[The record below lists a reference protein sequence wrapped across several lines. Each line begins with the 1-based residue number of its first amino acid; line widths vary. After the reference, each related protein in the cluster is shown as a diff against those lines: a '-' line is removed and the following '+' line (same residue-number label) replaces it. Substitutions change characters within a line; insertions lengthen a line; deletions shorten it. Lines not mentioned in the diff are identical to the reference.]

1 MNVYLFFIYIILG
14 FVSGLFLGS
23 IGVGA
28 GLLTIPALIKT
39 GLTIKESVVIALIV
53 QLVPQ
58 TIPGVIAYYKQK
70 LIKIDVV
77 YISIL
82 IMMGSFVGVYIGA
95 NASIKN
101 YISNKS
107 LYRILT
113 IVLFIS
119 SIYLYSNYWNH
130 ID

>member
-39 GLTIKESVVIALIV
+39 GLTIQESVVIALIV

-58 TIPGVIAYYKQK
+58 TIPGVIAYYNQK
-70 LIKIDVV
+70 LIKIDIV

-82 IMMGSFVGVYIGA
+82 IMMGSFVGVYIGS

-119 SIYLYSNYWNH
+119 SIYLYSNYWDH

>member
-28 GLLTIPALIKT
+28 GLLTIPVLIKT
-39 GLTIKESVVIALIV
+39 GLTIKESVVISLIV
-53 QLVPQ
+53 QLIPQ
-58 TIPGVIAYYKQK
+58 TIPGVIAYYNYK
-70 LIKIDVV
+70 LIKVDIV
-77 YISIL
+77 YIALL
-82 IMMGSFVGVYIGA
+82 IMLGSFFGVYIGA

-101 YISNKS
+101 YISNKL

-119 SIYLYSNYWNH
+119 SIYLYYNYWNH

>member
-28 GLLTIPALIKT
+28 GLLTIPVLIKT
-39 GLTIKESVVIALIV
+39 GLTIKESVVISLIV
-53 QLVPQ
+53 QLIPQ
-58 TIPGVIAYYKQK
+58 TIPGVIAYYNQK
-70 LIKIDVV
+70 LIRVDIV
-77 YISIL
+77 YIALLSML
-82 IMMGSFVGVYIGA
+82 GSFFGVYIGA

-101 YISNKS
+101 YISNKL

-113 IVLFIS
+113 IVLFMS
-119 SIYLYSNYWNH
+119 SIYLYYNYWNH

>member
-39 GLTIKESVVIALIV
+39 GLTIQESVVTALIV

-58 TIPGVIAYYKQK
+58 TIPGVIAYYNQK
-70 LIKIDVV
+70 LIKIDIV

-82 IMMGSFVGVYIGA
+82 IMMGSFVGVYIGS

-119 SIYLYSNYWNH
+119 SIYLYSNYWDH

>member
-28 GLLTIPALIKT
+28 GLLTIPVLIKT

>member
-58 TIPGVIAYYKQK
+58 TIPGVIAYYNQK
-70 LIKIDVV
+70 LIKIDIV

-82 IMMGSFVGVYIGA
+82 IMMGSFVGVYIGS

-119 SIYLYSNYWNH
+119 SIYLYSNYWDH

>member
-1 MNVYLFFIYIILG
+1 MNIYLFLIYIILG

-28 GLLTIPALIKT
+28 GLLTIPVLIKT
-39 GLTIKESVVIALIV
+39 GLTIKESVVISLIV
-53 QLVPQ
+53 QLIPQ
-58 TIPGVIAYYKQK
+58 TIPGVIAYYNQK
-70 LIKIDVV
+70 LIRVDIV
-77 YISIL
+77 YIALL
-82 IMMGSFVGVYIGA
+82 IMLGSFFGVYIGA

-101 YISNKS
+101 YISNKL

-113 IVLFIS
+113 IVLFMS
-119 SIYLYSNYWNH
+119 SIYLYYNYWNY

>member
-23 IGVGA
+23 IGIGA
-28 GLLTIPALIKT
+28 GLLTIPVLIKT
-39 GLTIKESVVIALIV
+39 GLTIKESVVISLIV
-53 QLVPQ
+53 QLIPQ
-58 TIPGVIAYYKQK
+58 TIPGVIAYYNQK
-70 LIKIDVV
+70 LIKVDIV
-77 YISIL
+77 YIALL
-82 IMMGSFVGVYIGA
+82 IMLGSFFGVYIGA

-101 YISNKS
+101 HISNKL

-119 SIYLYSNYWNH
+119 SIYLYYNYWNH

>member
-23 IGVGA
+23 IGIGA
-28 GLLTIPALIKT
+28 GLLTIPVLIKT
-39 GLTIKESVVIALIV
+39 GLTIKESVVISLIV
-53 QLVPQ
+53 QLIPQ
-58 TIPGVIAYYKQK
+58 TIPGVIAYYNQK
-70 LIKIDVV
+70 LIKVDIV
-77 YISIL
+77 YIALL
-82 IMMGSFVGVYIGA
+82 IMLGSFFGVYIGA

-101 YISNKS
+101 YISNKL

-113 IVLFIS
+113 IVLFMS
-119 SIYLYSNYWNH
+119 SIYLYYNYWNH

>member
-23 IGVGA
+23 IGIGA
-28 GLLTIPALIKT
+28 GLLTIPILIKT
-39 GLTIKESVVIALIV
+39 GLTIKESVIIALIV
-53 QLVPQ
+53 QLIPQ
-58 TIPGVIAYYKQK
+58 TIPGVIAYYNQK
-70 LIKIDVV
+70 LIRVDIV
-77 YISIL
+77 YIALL
-82 IMMGSFVGVYIGA
+82 IMVGSFFGVYFGT

-119 SIYLYSNYWNH
+119 SIYLYYNYWNH

>member
-1 MNVYLFFIYIILG
+1 MNIYLFLIYIILG

-23 IGVGA
+23 IGIGA
-28 GLLTIPALIKT
+28 GLLTIPVLIKT
-39 GLTIKESVVIALIV
+39 GLTIKESVVISLIV
-53 QLVPQ
+53 QLIPQ
-58 TIPGVIAYYKQK
+58 TIPGVIAYYNQK
-70 LIKIDVV
+70 LIRVDIV
-77 YISIL
+77 YIALL
-82 IMMGSFVGVYIGA
+82 IMLGSFFGVYIGA

-101 YISNKS
+101 YISNKL

-119 SIYLYSNYWNH
+119 SIYLYYNYWNY

>member
-28 GLLTIPALIKT
+28 GLLTIPVLIKT
-39 GLTIKESVVIALIV
+39 GLTIKESVVISLIV
-53 QLVPQ
+53 QLIPQ
-58 TIPGVIAYYKQK
+58 TIPGVIAYYNQK
-70 LIKIDVV
+70 LIKVDIV
-77 YISIL
+77 YIALL
-82 IMMGSFVGVYIGA
+82 IMLGSFFGVYIGA

-101 YISNKS
+101 YISNKL

-113 IVLFIS
+113 IVLFMS
-119 SIYLYSNYWNH
+119 SIYLYYNYWNH

>member
-28 GLLTIPALIKT
+28 GLLTIPVLIKT
-39 GLTIKESVVIALIV
+39 GLTIKESVVISLIV
-53 QLVPQ
+53 QLIPQ
-58 TIPGVIAYYKQK
+58 TIPGVIAYYNQK
-70 LIKIDVV
+70 LIKVDIV
-77 YISIL
+77 YIALLIIL
-82 IMMGSFVGVYIGA
+82 GSFFGVYIGA

-101 YISNKS
+101 YISKKL

-119 SIYLYSNYWNH
+119 SIYLYYNYWNH